1 MRGQIGILVILGTAL
16 LLRSPLAAGEPRV
29 TDGLVIYYSF
39 DDPDFDDNGQVLDDS
54 GNGHNATVK
63 GDVLYDNTV
72 PKRGSGC
79 AQFMG
84 FDSASYTQF
93 GYPSHLD
100 MGGNI
105 FPPEDMPTSAIT
117 VSIWVRCD
125 PYADTDPGGGGKHEH
140 CFINIIPDNWEA
152 MIHGERRY
160 SIFRYLLGYGPGA
173 SDEIC
178 DFRYEEGYPSGIELN
193 SWYWLHLTGV
203 YDRTSEQAIIYYNG
217 KPWWVMTPDDYPT
230 LVPEN
235 LAADWSGGAFL
246 GAHVYAHPLW
256 NRTFHGYMDEFYM
269 FDRALSEKEI
279 QILAATQETVGDY
292 IETDSS
298 TFIIE
303 PTSDLYQDSFAVVLN
318 SPPASNVTVE
328 ASNNGSSDFKFVGSS
343 SKTFNSTNW
352 NIPQTITIEAKHD
365 TVAEAKVEIQYVS
378 FSVSGDAGFAGKFI
392 PDVKVFILDNDQ
404 PVVWVDP
411 GDGVNVSEDGATD
424 TYEVFLLYPP
434 AVGQTVTVTPSDN
447 ADPCHVIITP
457 ASRDFN
463 SSNYATPQS
472 FTVRAFDDEVL
483 DSPNPSY
490 STTVSHIVTSGDSG
504 YDGLPADSILVVI
517 MDNECGAWGYDPADF
532 DKNCTVD
539 LMDFALFSS
548 DYLNCTVPNLAGCHQ
563 D

>member
-1 MRGQIGILVILGTAL
+1 MRGKIRTLVILGAVL
-16 LLRSPLAAGEPRV
+16 LLRSPLTAGEPRV
-29 TDGLVIYYSF
+29 TDGLIIYYSF
-39 DDPDFDDNGQVLDDS
+39 DDPDFYTNGQVVDDS

-63 GDVLYDNTV
+63 GDVFYDNTV

-84 FDSASYTQF
+84 FASQSYPP
-93 GYPSHLD
+93 YPSHLD

-105 FPPEDMPTSAIT
+105 FPPEDMPTSALT

-125 PYADTDPGGGGKHEH
+125 PYADTDPAGGSKHEH
-140 CFINIIPDNWEA
+140 CFLNIIPDNWEA

-160 SIFRYLLGYGPGA
+160 SIFRFLLGYGPAA

-178 DFRYEEGYPSGIELN
+178 DFRFEEGYPSGIELN

-203 YDRTSEQAIIYYNG
+203 YDRTAEQAIIYYNG
-217 KPWWVMTPDDYPT
+217 KPWWVMTPEDEPA

-292 IETDSS
+292 IETDGS

-303 PTSDLYQDSFAVVLN
+303 PVHTLYRDTFDIVLN
-318 SPPASNVTVE
+318 SQPASNVTVTPINGGS
-328 ASNNGSSDFKFVGSS
+328 ADLKFIGSSI
-343 SKTFNSTNW
+343 KTFTNANW
-352 NIPQTITIEAKHD
+352 YVPQTITIEAKHD
-365 TVAEAKVEIQYVS
+365 TLKEDKVETKYIS
-378 FSVSGDAGFAGKFI
+378 FSVSSSDSNFNGKFI
-392 PDVKVFILDNDQ
+392 PDVRVSILDNDQ
-404 PVVWVDP
+404 PIVWVDP
-411 GDGVNVSEDGATD
+411 VDGVTVSESGTTD

-434 AVGQTVTVTPSDN
+434 AAGQTVTVTPSDN

-457 ASRDFN
+457 TSRAFN
-463 SSNYATPQS
+463 SSNYTDPQS

-483 DSPNPSY
+483 NSPNPSY
-490 STTVSHIVTSGDSG
+490 STTISHFVTSGDSG
-504 YDGLPADSILVVI
+504 YNGLETDSVLAVI
-517 MDNECGAWGYDPADF
+517 IDNECGAWGYDPADF

-539 LMDFALFSS
+539 LMDFALLSADF
-548 DYLNCTVPNLAGCHQ
+548 LNCTVPNLAGCHQ
-563 D
+563 K